1 MFDMDISQIPLFSM
15 LRSRLGYLA
24 QRQQVISQNVAN
36 ADTPGYLPSD
46 LKPFTVNTQGQ
57 AGAGAKALT
66 PVMTQPGHMLPPHM
80 PAGSASGLKPVTTR
94 DSETRL
100 DGNSVVLEEEM
111 MKLSDA
117 RTNYQAAI
125 DFYEQSMSMIKT
137 AAQAPK

>member
-1 MFDMDISQIPLFSM
+1 MDISQIPLISL
-15 LRSRLGYLA
+15 LRSRLGYLS
-24 QRQQVISQNVAN
+24 QRQQVIAQNVAN

-46 LKPFTVNTQGQ
+46 LKPFTVKTPGQ
-57 AGAGAKALT
+57 PAAGALI
-66 PVMTQPGHMLPPHM
+66 PVMTASGHMLPPHM
-80 PAGSASGLKPVTTR
+80 SAGAAAGLKPVITR

-125 DFYEQSMSMIKT
+125 DFYQQSLNMIKT